1 MGETRVSQKK
11 GGSGPLSFE
20 EKMSRLEEIVRILE
34 GGDRPLE
41 ESMSLFEEGVKLSN
55 ECREVLEKTERRITL
70 LLKNQGSEVPFD
82 ESLGT
87 DLEKQ
92 GDS

>member
-1 MGETRVSQKK
+1 MAETRISQKK
-11 GGSGPLSFE
+11 GGPGPLSFE
-20 EKMSRLEEIVRILE
+20 EKMGRLEEIVHLLE
-34 GGDRPLE
+34 GGDRALE

-82 ESLGT
+82 ESLGP